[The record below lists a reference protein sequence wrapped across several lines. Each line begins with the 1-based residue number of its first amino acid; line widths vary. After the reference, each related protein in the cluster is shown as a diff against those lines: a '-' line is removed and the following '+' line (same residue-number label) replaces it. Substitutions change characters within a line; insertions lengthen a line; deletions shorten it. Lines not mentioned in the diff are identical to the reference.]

1 MGMIGERE
9 WELSHASFL
18 TLGFILHMGN
28 LREIWGKG
36 AGLHRRFSFTS
47 LPPRDFDGG
56 ADSAEQ
62 ANKAKVEARLTFIG
76 K

>member
-1 MGMIGERE
+1 MAMMTGKRE

-28 LREIWGKG
+28 LREMRVK
-36 AGLHRRFSFTS
+36 ALVLHRFLIPP
-47 LPPRDFDGG
+47 LPPRVFDGD

-62 ANKAKVEARLTFIG
+62 VAKLPS

>member
-1 MGMIGERE
+1 MITGERE

-28 LREIWGKG
+28 LREIRVK
-36 AGLHRRFSFTS
+36 ALVLHRFLITS

-62 ANKAKVEARLTFIG
+62 IAQLPG
-76 K
+76 KQTRKG